1 MFSSMVG
8 KITLPEDICRLLA
21 VCLSTLMIKR
31 KPPICT
37 FSCVIYIACEIT
49 KNNDEMVFNQ
59 IKITGNL

>member
-1 MFSSMVG
+1 MCSSMVG

-31 KPPICT
+31 KPPVYA

-49 KNNDEMVFNQ
+49 K
-59 IKITGNL
+59 K